1 MALVGLALGG
11 FALWE
16 AVMAAGAVAAES
28 AALIGTELA
37 VAGGVAAAEGA
48 AVAGTAAAAAEG
60 VALAGTAVAAESAA
74 VSGALAAEGLML
86 ATEGVEMSSLAAA
99 EAAST
104 ALVDATVEELAVEG
118 LVAETTPLLSAAEQF
133 VAANELVE
141 ETYVFAEGA
150 GLGAELE
157 ETYVFAEGGGLGA
170 SAASSAVPT
179 AAIAAAGVGGVAATT
194 AAAVASTQKK
204 SKAETQGGGV
214 DSGEGLEPAGGDGA
228 PELDLEKARVDR
240 PPEAIRDASN
250 IKAQQS
256 PQPTADSKTNTVMD
270 VATVPQ
276 STAMASD
283 KEGATSD
290 EAQALKDEVLRG
302 VPESVREVPELVSTL
317 DAVASNTNLDL
328 ATRTYI
334 ANEVV
339 HSGFTA
345 SQLIESQAQ
354 YRYAVYA
361 SSAYEQSDDKV
372 RSSVEAYL
380 SDTEYVPELSPNV
393 EKVKV
398 FAIRRSGGERGKR
411 KYVIAIKG
419 TNPLD
424 LQDLSADLLI
434 GLGLGVRTTAL
445 YADAM
450 DAYTAIKKRD
460 PEAIIEF
467 TGHSLGGTIAA
478 TAARTTNSDA
488 VVFNMGSSPADV
500 LGYPFSSTD
509 TKTKSKIFHFR
520 NAGDVVSVGAASH
533 PTIKTKTV
541 HSPGFLSYISTIL
554 GHDMLQFLPAS
565 SIKVA
570 ASLRELALNYMDA
583 APHLTSS
590 DGGTIHL
597 LPDRYASDIEC
608 ILSGEC
614 IFNSRTGKIE
624 SLKAKKR
631 KR

>member
-48 AVAGTAAAAAEG
+48 AVAGTAAAAEGAAIAGTAMAAAEG

-74 VSGALAAEGLML
+74 VSGALATEGLVL
-86 ATEGVEMSSLAAA
+86 ATEGVELSSLAAA

-104 ALVDATVEELAVEG
+104 ALIDATAEELAVEG
-118 LVAETTPLLSAAEQF
+118 L
-133 VAANELVE
+133 E
-141 ETYVFAEGA
+141 EATFVFAEEGGA
-150 GLGAELE
+150 GAQLASA
-157 ETYVFAEGGGLGA
+157 TYIFPAGAEGGLGVLETETTYTALEA
-170 SAASSAVPT
+170 SAAASAIPP
-179 AAIAAAGVGGVAATT
+179 AAIAAAGVTGVAATAT
-194 AAAVASTQKK
+194 AASVAALKKKPQDAAAEAVGGEERVRGVEKST
-204 SKAETQGGGV
+204 
-214 DSGEGLEPAGGDGA
+214 
-228 PELDLEKARVDR
+228 DR
-240 PPEAIRDASN
+240 REAIRDASN

-256 PQPTADSKTNTVMD
+256 PQPTTDSKTNTVMD

-283 KEGATSD
+283 REGATSD

-361 SSAYEQSDDKV
+361 SSAYEQSDDKI

-411 KYVIAIKG
+411 KYVVAIKG

-509 TKTKSKIFHFR
+509 TKTKSKIYHFR

-554 GHDMLQFLPAS
+554 GHDMLQFLPAA